1 MNTGTQRLMAWSGP
15 VLMVVFLTG
24 FGPVAGFLP
33 PPSPHD
39 SVRQILHFYETDTT
53 SIRLGLW
60 ITMLA
65 AALCAPWTVA
75 ITVQLKRIEG
85 RTPPLSYLQLIL
97 GGLFVLE
104 FIFPLMIWQAA
115 AFRPGAS
122 PVITQRLNDLG
133 WLMFVGVVST
143 AVLQAITIGAAILKD
158 KREQPI
164 FPRWSAY
171 LNFWCAFLFMPGGLV
186 VFFKHGPFG
195 WNGLIAWWLLLTAFG
210 VWVLTMSVLLLRE
223 AIPHQE
229 REQSVLQASSAS
241 GRPPSAVPVSLRTAG
256 S

>member
-1 MNTGTQRLMAWSGP
+1 MNIGTQRLMAWSGP
-15 VLMVVFLTG
+15 VLMVVFLIG

-39 SVRQILHFYETDTT
+39 GVQKTLAFYQAHTT

-60 ITMLA
+60 LTMLA
-65 AALCAPWTVA
+65 AALCAPWVVA
-75 ITVQLKRIEG
+75 ISVQLKRIEG
-85 RTPPLSYLQLIL
+85 RHTPLAYLQLAL
-97 GGLFVLE
+97 GAIFVLE

-115 AFRPGAS
+115 AFRPAES
-122 PVITQRLNDLG
+122 PVMTHRLNDLG

-143 AVLQAITIGAAILKD
+143 GVLQAVTIGAAILKD
-158 KREQPI
+158 KRARPI
-164 FPRWSAY
+164 FPRWAAY
-171 LNFWCAFLFMPGGLV
+171 LNFWCALLFMPGGLC

-210 VWVLTMSVLLLRE
+210 VWVLTMSALLLRN

-229 REQSVLQASSAS
+229 REEAALPPANTVLAAAQVT
-241 GRPPSAVPVSLRTAG
+241 G
-256 S
+256 